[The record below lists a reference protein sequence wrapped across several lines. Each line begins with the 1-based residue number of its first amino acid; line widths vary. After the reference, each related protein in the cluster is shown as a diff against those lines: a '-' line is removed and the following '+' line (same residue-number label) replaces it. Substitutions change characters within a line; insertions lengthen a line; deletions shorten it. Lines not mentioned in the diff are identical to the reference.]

1 MPGFRKP
8 LRILM
13 VFAIALLFVLSIE
26 IMAIR
31 LKSNKDIK
39 GFNIKLD
46 EKTHT
51 IKISVSR

>member
-1 MPGFRKP
+1 
-8 LRILM
+8 
-13 VFAIALLFVLSIE
+13 
-26 IMAIR
+26 MAIR